1 MFKLTPTNTKFF
13 DSFDRASDFL
23 VRAATHFLDS
33 IQANREPHLL
43 AEEITTLEDQ
53 CDGVAHETL
62 SLLHT
67 SFITPIER
75 SDIRR
80 LIITLDDVLDCLDDA
95 ARRIALYEV
104 GPALPD
110 VRSLAMVL
118 VKATKAVQAAVHEVR
133 SLRKSKSIAE
143 HCIEVHRCEDE
154 GDRIY
159 HHALAELFKSNLS
172 PIEIVKW
179 KDIIEDLEDAI
190 DACQDVSLV
199 VEAIRLENS

>member
-1 MFKLTPTNTKFF
+1 MFKLTPTNTKFY
-13 DSFDRASDFL
+13 DAFDRASDFL
-23 VRAATHFLDS
+23 VRAATHFLES
-33 IQANREPHLL
+33 IQTDREPRLL
-43 AEEITTLEDQ
+43 AEELTTLEDQ
-53 CDGVAHETL
+53 CDGVTHDTL
-62 SLLHT
+62 SLLYS

-80 LIITLDDVLDCLDDA
+80 LIITLDEVLDCLDDA
-95 ARRIALYEV
+95 ARRIALYQV
-104 GPALPD
+104 GAMLPD

-133 SLRKSKSIAE
+133 VLRKSKTIEE

-159 HHALAELFKSNLS
+159 HHALGELFKSNMT
-172 PIEIVKW
+172 PVEIVKW
-179 KDIIEDLEDAI
+179 KDIIEDLENAI